1 MPSDMYLT
9 LEVVSPN
16 GAALGQN
23 RRIVVGEQGATI
35 GRGRTNDWVIDDPYI
50 SREHACIR
58 YVNGAFYLE
67 GIGKNLLAIRDP
79 HTTIPNNEPQVLR
92 SGERFFLDHYEIEAT
107 LSTGQQ
113 RAAPPPPLE
122 DPFAD
127 EFPSAPPP
135 RPVAPR
141 RAVPDV
147 RGALDARDGAEDV
160 RALFGIGT
168 QKPEPTL
175 DPVDFEQVSPLRESF
190 TPPKPVGRASVTP
203 RPTPS
208 KPPAPRSLE
217 DWDHTNFTAVTTPRP
232 PPVVEPTVP
241 KAPPARQVRAEPPP
255 APMAGEIEEIYRI
268 VVKGVM
274 EALQARAQIKLE
286 FRLDATRVQ
295 ATEVNPLKFCETPE
309 DALQALA
316 VGRSRGYMSPPRA
329 FQDGFEDLRNHQ
341 FAMMAG
347 IRAAFNSMLEKFSPE
362 RLQESLE
369 ADSRRGPLK
378 VGKGRFQDLYAQYYR
393 QMTDDPDECFRKL
406 FGDVFGEAYEKQLE
420 ELKRSGGGG
429 RN

>member
-1 MPSDMYLT
+1 MFLT

-67 GIGKNLLAIRDP
+67 GVGKNPLAFRDP
-79 HTTIPNNEPQVLR
+79 NTTLPNNEPQVLR

-107 LSTGQQ
+107 LSSGQQ

-127 EFPSAPPP
+127 EFPSPPPP
-135 RPVAPR
+135 RPVTAR
-141 RAVPDV
+141 REIPEVGGAV
-147 RGALDARDGAEDV
+147 DAGEGAEDV
-160 RALFGIGT
+160 RALFGIRT
-168 QKPEPTL
+168 QTAEPTF
-175 DPVDFEQVSPLRESF
+175 DPVNFEQVSPLRENF
-190 TPPKPVGRASVTP
+190 PPPKVGGRAPVTP
-203 RPTPS
+203 RPTPP
-208 KPPAPRSLE
+208 KPTAKRGLE
-217 DWDHTNFTAVTTPRP
+217 DWDHTNFTAVTTSRP
-232 PPVVEPTVP
+232 ALVEEPTAP
-241 KAPPARQVRAEPPP
+241 KPPPARTVRPEPPP
-255 APMAGEIEEIYRI
+255 SQMAGDLGEIYRI

-274 EALQARAQIKLE
+274 EALQARAQVKLE

-295 ATEVNPLKFCETPE
+295 ATENNPLKFCESPE
-309 DALQALA
+309 AALQALLA
-316 VGRSRGYMSPPRA
+316 ERSRGYMNPPRA

-369 ADSRRGPLK
+369 ADSRRGALK
-378 VGKGRFQDLYAQYYR
+378 VGKGRFPDQYAQYYR
-393 QMTDDPDECFRKL
+393 QLTGDPEECFRRL

-429 RN
+429 RD

>member
-1 MPSDMYLT
+1 
-9 LEVVSPN
+9 
-16 GAALGQN
+16 
-23 RRIVVGEQGATI
+23 
-35 GRGRTNDWVIDDPYI
+35 
-50 SREHACIR
+50 
-58 YVNGAFYLE
+58 
-67 GIGKNLLAIRDP
+67 
-79 HTTIPNNEPQVLR
+79 
-92 SGERFFLDHYEIEAT
+92 
-107 LSTGQQ
+107 
-113 RAAPPPPLE
+113 
-122 DPFAD
+122 
-127 EFPSAPPP
+127 
-135 RPVAPR
+135 
-141 RAVPDV
+141 
-147 RGALDARDGAEDV
+147 
-160 RALFGIGT
+160 
-168 QKPEPTL
+168 
-175 DPVDFEQVSPLRESF
+175 
-190 TPPKPVGRASVTP
+190 
-203 RPTPS
+203 
-208 KPPAPRSLE
+208 
-217 DWDHTNFTAVTTPRP
+217 
-232 PPVVEPTVP
+232 
-241 KAPPARQVRAEPPP
+241 
-255 APMAGEIEEIYRI
+255 MAGEIEEIYRI

-309 DALQALA
+309 DALKALA